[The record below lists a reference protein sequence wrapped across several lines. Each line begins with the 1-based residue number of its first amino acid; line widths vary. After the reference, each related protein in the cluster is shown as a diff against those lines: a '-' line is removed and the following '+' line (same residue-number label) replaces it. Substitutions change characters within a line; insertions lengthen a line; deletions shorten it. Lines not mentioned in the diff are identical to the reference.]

1 MDNVSAAASKARVI
15 LPVCCRTSSRFNSHR
30 FRYLIPVSCQL
41 PVVRNYIFLL
51 ATDIGLLPS
60 AIKQLISSRHRP
72 AIFSVYTT
80 VETLNLL
87 LIHKLGLWGVRHP
100 ENNFLPSFSA
110 ILTRLHECL

>member
-15 LPVCCRTSSRFNSHR
+15 LPVCCRTSSRFRSHR
-30 FRYLIPVSCQL
+30 FRYLIPVSCQV
-41 PVVRNYIFLL
+41 PVVRNYVF
-51 ATDIGLLPS
+51 LLPS
-60 AIKQLISSRHRP
+60 AIKQLISSRHRQP
-72 AIFSVYTT
+72 IFSVYTT

-87 LIHKLGLWGVRHP
+87 LIHKLGLWGVPNP

>member
-15 LPVCCRTSSRFNSHR
+15 LPVCCRTSSRFSSHR
-30 FRYLIPVSCQL
+30 FRYLIPICCQL
-41 PVVRNYIFLL
+41 SVARNYVFLV
-51 ATDIGLLPS
+51 PS
-60 AIKQLISSRHRP
+60 AIKQLIPSRHRLP
-72 AIFSVYTT
+72 IFSVYTT

-100 ENNFLPSFSA
+100 ENNFLPSFLA